1 MVVEIGLVALFI
13 ASLATLYA
21 LGAAFV
27 GARRGRSGGALLV
40 ESARNAA
47 LVVFA
52 LLTVSSLIIVY
63 LLVTG
68 DFSVRYVWEVSSR
81 TMSPFLRVTA
91 LWGGQSGSMLFWAWL
106 MSGFIAAL
114 VARRWRE
121 NRELLPWVIVVTAG
135 TLLFFEIL
143 TLFVSNPF
151 IRLWQLPTGEVLE
164 NRLFAPIG
172 AVLLH
177 PGDGQG
183 LNPLLRHFGM
193 IGHPPTTYL
202 GFTGFVIP
210 YAFAMAALIT
220 RRSADA
226 AWITATRR
234 WALIAWAFLGVG
246 LLLGGRWAYDVLGWG
261 GYWGWDPVEN
271 AMLMPWLTGTAFV
284 HSVMIQERRGML
296 KVWNMVLIIL
306 TYSLVMFGTFIT
318 RTGVISSVHAFAKSA
333 LGPLFFVF
341 IATTFLGSVYL
352 LWRAWDTLRSD
363 NEMESIFS
371 RESVFLLQNVLLL
384 GITFVTLW
392 GTIFPMISELLVGD
406 KITVGAPYFERA
418 NMPLFLALVL
428 VMGIGP
434 LMAWRKQAPDRFWR
448 AVRLPAALALL
459 PVAILAI
466 TGIRQPPT
474 LLGVWIVVFAALT
487 TLLEYWHG
495 ARATQLAHKVSL
507 PAAFWQVVVRNRRRY
522 GGYLVHLGIVILALG
537 VIGSKGYQQQA
548 EASLTEGQT
557 MQAGAYT
564 LRYEGLLQYQARD
577 ERSVTEATMGVYRGG
592 QRLTTLKPHRD
603 YFFSSYSEQSS
614 TIAGVMST
622 PLTDVYVLL
631 AGWQND
637 SATFKVYVNPLVNW
651 VWFGGVLMTLG
662 TFFAA
667 WPVAASQRRW
677 AMAVPSVRT
686 EPVAG

>member
-1 MVVEIGLVALFI
+1 MLVEIGLIALII
-13 ASLATLYA
+13 AGLATLYA
-21 LGAAFV
+21 LAAAFV
-27 GARRGRSGGALLV
+27 GARRGQASGALLV
-40 ESARNAA
+40 ENARNAA

-68 DFSVRYVWEVSSR
+68 DFSARYVWEVSSR
-81 TMSPFLRVTA
+81 AMSPFLRVTA
-91 LWGGQSGSMLFWAWL
+91 LWGGQSGSMLFWTWL

-114 VARRWRE
+114 LARPWRE

-143 TLFVSNPF
+143 TLFISNPF
-151 IRLWQLPTGEVLE
+151 IRLWQLPNGTVLD
-164 NRLFAPIG
+164 NQLFAPAG

-177 PGDGQG
+177 PRDGQG

-210 YAFAMAALIT
+210 YAFAIAALIT

-234 WALIAWAFLGVG
+234 WTLIAWAFLGVG

-284 HSVMIQERRGML
+284 HSAMIQERRGML

-306 TYSLVMFGTFIT
+306 TYSLAMFGTFIT

-363 NEMESIFS
+363 NEMESMFS
-371 RESVFLLQNVLLL
+371 RESVFLLQNVLFL
-384 GITFVTLW
+384 GIAFVTLW

-406 KITVGAPYFERA
+406 KITVGAPYFEQA
-418 NMPLFLALVL
+418 NRPLVLALVL
-428 VMGIGP
+428 LMGIAP
-434 LMAWRKQAPDRFWR
+434 LMAWRKQAPDRFWQ
-448 AVRLPAALALL
+448 AIRLPAALALV
-459 PVAILAI
+459 PVALLTIS
-466 TGIRQPPT
+466 GIRQPPA
-474 LLGVWIVVFAALT
+474 LLGVWIVVFTALT

-495 ARATQLAHKVSL
+495 ARATQLAYKLSL
-507 PAAFWQVVVRNRRRY
+507 PAAFWQMVVRNRRRY

-548 EASLTEGQT
+548 EASLANGQT

-564 LRYEGLLQYQARD
+564 LRYEGLRQYQAPDDR
-577 ERSVTEATMGVYRGG
+577 EVTEATMGLYRGG

-603 YFFSSYSEQSS
+603 YFLSSEQSS

-631 AGWQND
+631 AGWQNG

-651 VWFGGVLMTLG
+651 VWFGGVLLTLG
-662 TFFAA
+662 AFFAA

-677 AMAVPSVRT
+677 TMAAPAVRS
-686 EPVAG
+686 EPAAG

>member
-1 MVVEIGLVALFI
+1 MIAEIGLIALVI
-13 ASLATLYA
+13 AALATLYA
-21 LGAAFV
+21 LAAAFV
-27 GARRGRSGGALLV
+27 AARRGRPDGTLLV
-40 ESARNAA
+40 ESACNAA
-47 LVVFA
+47 LMVFA
-52 LLTVSSLIIVY
+52 LLTVSSLSIVY

-81 TMSPFLRVTA
+81 AMSPFLRVTA
-91 LWGGQSGSMLFWAWL
+91 LWGGQAGSILFWAWL
-106 MSGFIAAL
+106 MSSFIAVL
-114 VARRWRE
+114 LARPWRE
-121 NRELLPWVIVVTAG
+121 NRELLPWVIVVTTG
-135 TLLFFEIL
+135 TLLFFEVL
-143 TLFVSNPF
+143 ALFVSNPF
-151 IRLWQLPTGEVLE
+151 IRLWQLPNGAVLD
-164 NRLFAPIG
+164 NQLFAPVG

-177 PGDGQG
+177 PRDGQG

-202 GFTGFVIP
+202 GFTGLVIP

-234 WALIAWAFLGVG
+234 WTLIAWAFLGVG

-284 HSVMIQERRGML
+284 HSVMVQERRGML

-306 TYSLVMFGTFIT
+306 TYSLAMFGTFIT
-318 RTGVISSVHAFAKSA
+318 RTGVISSVHAFTKSA

-341 IATTFLGSVYL
+341 IATTFFGSLYL
-352 LWRAWDTLRSD
+352 LWRAWDTLHSD
-363 NEMESIFS
+363 NEMESMFS
-371 RESVFLLQNVLLL
+371 RESIFLLQNVLFL

-406 KITVGAPYFERA
+406 KITVGAPYFEQA
-418 NMPLFLALVL
+418 NLPLILALIL
-428 VMGIGP
+428 VMGIAP
-434 LMAWRKQAPDRFWR
+434 LMAWRKQSPARFWR
-448 AVRLPAALALL
+448 AIRLPAAAALL
-459 PVAILAI
+459 PVALLAI
-466 TGIRQPPT
+466 NGIRQLPA
-474 LLGVWIVVFAALT
+474 LLGVWIIVFSALT

-507 PAAFWQVVVRNRRRY
+507 PAAFWQMVARNRRRY

-548 EASLTEGQT
+548 EASLANGQT

-564 LRYEGLLQYQARD
+564 LRYEGLQQYRAPDDR
-577 ERSVTEATMGVYRGG
+577 EVTEATLGLYRGG

-603 YFFSSYSEQSS
+603 YFFSSEQSS
-614 TIAGVMST
+614 TIADVMST

-631 AGWQND
+631 AGWQD
-637 SATFKVYVNPLVNW
+637 GSATFKVYINPLVNW
-651 VWFGGVLMTLG
+651 VWFGGVLLTLG
-662 TFFAA
+662 TFLAA
-667 WPVAASQRRW
+667 WPATAGQRRW
-677 AMAVPSVRT
+677 MMKPSVSRNAS
-686 EPVAG
+686 VAG